1 MPSGPRAIEAR
12 QVTELRWS
20 LVFEDGSDAPVELPT
35 GERLTAGRAR
45 DAPIRL
51 PESDQNAS
59 RYHAAFEATPI
70 GVEVTDLDSRNGV
83 LVHDMRV
90 RAVTLRPGER
100 VRLGQTLL
108 RVECRAVEVEVPAPA
123 PVPFS
128 QAPMWAMGTVKA
140 TPYHCEVCGKDGPV
154 PTIGHEP
161 WWIEIAW
168 ICRACAD
175 ARKTAAASWEEP
187 APEKVGVFEVL
198 RFLARGG
205 MAAVYEARHPSGM
218 RAALKVMLPQRQ
230 LESEGRLR
238 FLKEQ
243 RITRSLAHRRIV
255 RCLDVGELPEG
266 KLWVATEL
274 LDAGDAESV
283 AGPNTDVANTVT
295 LAADMV
301 EALVYAHGL
310 GIVHR
315 DIKPSNLLL
324 LRDARGRLR
333 GKLSDFGLAKS
344 FRNAGGTI
352 ITKDN
357 EIRGSAPFI
366 APEQL
371 LGFRDVSE
379 TADVYSAASTLYY
392 LLTGEL
398 PLAIKG
404 SPWAATDAQLCLAT
418 LADDRVSLAQRRPD
432 AHPFLVQWVD
442 LLVSRDWERRKHVS
456 AADVL
461 AALRAYPGS

>member
-1 MPSGPRAIEAR
+1 M
-12 QVTELRWS
+12 QVTELRWT
-20 LVFEDGSDAPVELPT
+20 LVFEDGSNAPVDLPV
-35 GERLTAGRAR
+35 GDRLTAGRAR

-51 PESDQNAS
+51 PEGDQNAS
-59 RYHAAFEATPI
+59 RYHASFESTPI

-83 LVHDMRV
+83 LVHEARV

-108 RVECRAVEVEVPAPA
+108 RVECRSVTLDVPAPA
-123 PVPFS
+123 PVPFRD
-128 QAPMWAMGTVKA
+128 APAWGLGTVKA
-140 TPYHCEVCGKDGPV
+140 NPYHCEICGKDGPV
-154 PTIGHEP
+154 PALGHEP

-168 ICRACAD
+168 ICPSCAE
-175 ARKTAAASWEEP
+175 ARRTAPSTWDEP
-187 APEKVGVFEVL
+187 APAQIGVYTVL

-205 MAAVYEARHPSGM
+205 MAAVYEGRHPSGM
-218 RAALKVMLPQRQ
+218 RAAIKVMLPQRQ
-230 LESEGRLR
+230 LETEGRLR

-283 AGPNTDVANTVT
+283 AGPNSAIPAMVT
-295 LAADMV
+295 LAADML
-301 EALVYAHGL
+301 EGLGYAHGL

-324 LRDARGRLR
+324 LRDARGALR
-333 GKLSDFGLAKS
+333 AKLSDFGLAKS
-344 FRNAGGTI
+344 FRTAGGTI

-371 LGFRDVSE
+371 LGFRDVSVS
-379 TADVYSAASTLYY
+379 ADVYSAGATLYY

-398 PLAIKG
+398 PITVNG
-404 SPWAATDAQLCLAT
+404 SPWDATDAQLCLAT
-418 LADDRVSLAQRRPD
+418 LADERVPLTTRRPGV
-432 AHPFLVQWVD
+432 HPFLAQWVD
-442 LLVSRDWERRKHVS
+442 LMVCRDWDRRKHVGAS
-456 AADVL
+456 DVL
-461 AALRAYPGS
+461 AALRAYPG